1 LLPISLEM
9 ALAAAGHLAYPSAI
23 RDKATA
29 GISDVAAKWPVSS
42 PALPFG
48 MLFAMFRKF
57 EVL

>member
-1 LLPISLEM
+1 M

-29 GISDVAAKWPVSS
+29 GIGDVAAKWPVSS

-48 MLFAMFRKF
+48 VFFAMFRKF